1 MAIREDSTHNDE
13 QNGVDES
20 EELPDAPTTDVA
32 GVADL
37 PEKIVEQDAQPQA
50 VAKAS
55 RRGRPKTAKL
65 QENGIASPEQTAD
78 QTRRLSSRQIQVNG
92 SDPPDENA
100 SNQDGQQRVS
110 RARSRR
116 GLERQPMAETEPEAD
131 ELEQADT
138 VTESSSSK
146 RGRRRKELERPE
158 TAGTE
163 PEPSQKDSV
172 PESSSTKRGGRRQG
186 PEHPQLEQEQQDKE
200 QDNEPTQKAP
210 RGRRKRGRP
219 STAEVVEAEEVQEEE
234 ATVQTR
240 DKRKGKNREVE
251 PDERPSVDET
261 HERAG
266 KTQKSKDQARRKEPP
281 EFGESSRRR
290 GRPSL
295 GKGQEP
301 QPEAAATETTETRAE
316 ASTEPDQPAKRRRG
330 RPSAAA
336 TEDTTTSGQRT
347 TRRREQDDGQEPRRR
362 EGTVAITI
370 HRLANTHT
378 LDSTHATS
386 DPSDDEQDSSDEL
399 EAVGKEFPSR
409 NGVNAADVLSQIC
422 KEILDKHLTTLDNNI
437 ANDASNQAKR
447 SEYARQ
453 RKTIEAYG
461 TQLEGR
467 LFELSELLDSNF
479 SLGVQLKK
487 ARREAAEMRNRL
499 LEVRQQRHD
508 ITLRMDA
515 VRRKHGEEENAKM
528 VSLSF

>member
-1 MAIREDSTHNDE
+1 MAIREDGTHNDE

-20 EELPDAPTTDVA
+20 GGLPDTSTIDVA
-32 GVADL
+32 RDGDL
-37 PEKIVEQDAQPQA
+37 PENIVGQDAQPQA
-50 VAKAS
+50 VAKTS
-55 RRGRPKTAKL
+55 RRGRPTTARS
-65 QENGIASPEQTAD
+65 QENRIASPEQTAD
-78 QTRRLSSRQIQVNG
+78 QARKLSSRQSQVNG
-92 SDPPDENA
+92 SDPPDESA
-100 SNQDGQQRVS
+100 SDQDSQHRVS

-116 GLERQPMAETEPEAD
+116 GFESQSLLETAPEVDEPE
-131 ELEQADT
+131 QANP
-138 VTESSSSK
+138 VIESSSSK

-158 TAGTE
+158 TAATE
-163 PEPSQKDSV
+163 PETAQKESV
-172 PESSSTKRGGRRQG
+172 PESSSTKRGRRRQE
-186 PEHPQLEQEQQDKE
+186 PEQPQPGEEQQDE
-200 QDNEPTQKAP
+200 EEGNQPTQKAP

-219 STAEVVEAEEVQEEE
+219 STAEIVEAEEVQEGDTMQIRAE
-234 ATVQTR
+234 
-240 DKRKGKNREVE
+240 RKGKNRAVE
-251 PDERPSVDET
+251 PDERPSVDQT
-261 HERAG
+261 PERDG
-266 KTQKSKDQARRKEPP
+266 KTQKSKDQTRRKEPQ
-281 EFGESSRRR
+281 EIGESSQRR

-295 GKGQEP
+295 GKGQER
-301 QPEAAATETTETRAE
+301 QPEAATETTDTRAE
-316 ASTEPDQPAKRRRG
+316 SSSEPDQPAKRRRG

-336 TEDTTTSGQRT
+336 TEDSTTSGQRT
-347 TRRREQDDGQEPRRR
+347 KRRREQDEGQEPRRR
-362 EGTVAITI
+362 EGTVAITV
-370 HRLANTHT
+370 HRLANTHI

-386 DPSDDEQDSSDEL
+386 GPSDDEQDSSDEL
-399 EAVGKEFPSR
+399 EAVGKNFPSR

-479 SLGVQLKK
+479 SLAVQLKK

-499 LEVRQQRHD
+499 LEVRQQRHE

-515 VRRKHGEEENAKM
+515 VRRKHGEEEDAKM